1 MPKKS
6 NKKTANNLQTIDEDG
21 YTALHLAILNRNWP
35 MTVELVENEANVD
48 AQNPH
53 NLNALSLAISQRD
66 YHVMSLLIDNYVNLE
81 AENDS
86 GQTALHISV
95 ELQDLIAMNL
105 LLRNDANVRA
115 TDINDNTPLH
125 IAATIPNYFSFMA
138 ARSLIIN
145 GAEVNAFNSYGQRA
159 LDLANLHGNSNTAE
173 LLLYHNG
180 LQSIPETSN
189 ATPHHDFTSYFDTP
203 VEQAFSFL
211 GDIKE

>member
-1 MPKKS
+1 
-6 NKKTANNLQTIDEDG
+6 
-21 YTALHLAILNRNWP
+21 
-35 MTVELVENEANVD
+35 
-48 AQNPH
+48 
-53 NLNALSLAISQRD
+53 
-66 YHVMSLLIDNYVNLE
+66 MSLLIDNNVNLE

-86 GQTALHISV
+86 GQTALHIAV

-115 TDINDNTPLH
+115 RDINGNTALH
-125 IAATIPNYFSFMA
+125 LAATIPNDFSFMA
-138 ARSLIIN
+138 ARSLITS
-145 GAEVNAFNSYGQRA
+145 GAEVNVLNLNDQRA